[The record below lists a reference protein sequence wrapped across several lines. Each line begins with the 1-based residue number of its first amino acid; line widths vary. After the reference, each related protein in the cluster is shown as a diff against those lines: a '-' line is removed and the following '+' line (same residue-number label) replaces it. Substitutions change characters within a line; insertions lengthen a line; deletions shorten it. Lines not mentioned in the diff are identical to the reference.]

1 MNKDL
6 FHGRWKQISGMVKQT
21 WGNLSEQELM
31 EVDGRI
37 DRLEG
42 LLQEKYGYARDEVK
56 RRLNRLLKDLDA

>member
-21 WGNLSEQELM
+21 WGNLSEQELI

-37 DRLEG
+37 ERHHSQWCQSSSSMNSRPCVL
-42 LLQEKYGYARDEVK
+42 
-56 RRLNRLLKDLDA
+56 